1 MARPHGQ
8 VSLKTW
14 HGNWTKAATR
24 IRRNLARELDQ
35 KLTRELNQKLAR
47 ELDQKMT
54 RELDQKLAR
63 ELEENR
69 RQQICPAFG
78 SGVRKIA
85 AEDWTPHPPVG
96 QPTGEGKPFR
106 SSKHAKFEHVL
117 MRAPS

>member
-78 SGVRKIA
+78 SVVRKIA
-85 AEDWTPHPPVG
+85 AEDWTPQPPRRAADRRG
-96 QPTGEGKPFR
+96 QTISEFKAR
-106 SSKHAKFEHVL
+106 QI
-117 MRAPS
+117 